1 MILRAALS
9 VVLVSL
15 LAGCVSSGDSSS
27 MTTDKG
33 RNEARQAYVQLG
45 LGYLQQGMTEQAK
58 VPLRKALELDKSD
71 PDTNA
76 ALALVF
82 QSEMESG
89 LAEQAFRTAL
99 DGRPDDARI
108 LNNYGSFL
116 FEQQRYQEASAQ
128 FQKAAADTLYPE
140 RSRVY
145 ENLGI
150 TSLKLGQRDAGRAQ
164 LEKALR
170 LNRQQPRALLEM
182 AELSY
187 EDRHYVPARDYYDR
201 FSLLSGQNA
210 RSLLLGARLANV
222 FEERT
227 ATANHVPT
235 TAIPQRRTTDYID
248 ITENGL
254 DALTEYVNATR
265 APYVNALDAAEIAR
279 RIDRH
284 RELLEAHLM
293 YDMARYE
300 DALKNAAVTAARYQT
315 N

>member
-210 RSLLLGARLANV
+210 RSLLLGARLTSV
-222 FEERT
+222 FDERT
-227 ATANHVPT
+227 PTANPGQQL
-235 TAIPQRRTTDYID
+235 QRLYPGTP
-248 ITENGL
+248 
-254 DALTEYVNATR
+254 EYQQ
-265 APYVNALDAAEIAR
+265 YLSE
-279 RIDRH
+279 
-284 RELLEAHLM
+284 
-293 YDMARYE
+293 
-300 DALKNAAVTAARYQT
+300 Q
-315 N
+315 